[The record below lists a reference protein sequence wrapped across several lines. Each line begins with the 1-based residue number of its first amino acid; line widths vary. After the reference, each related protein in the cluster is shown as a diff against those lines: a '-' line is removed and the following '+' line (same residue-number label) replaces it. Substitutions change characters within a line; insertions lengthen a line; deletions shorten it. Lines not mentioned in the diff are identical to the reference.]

1 MNILEKVKN
10 YKKGCETMSFNFV
23 EELGKSIQKTIEKQN
38 ERKNIN
44 VSEVEGIENEEV
56 ELAQKLDA
64 VEEYT
69 IDRFEENM
77 AVLEDRKT
85 GKMKN
90 IEKEK
95 IPENTKE
102 GDIIKCINGKYFL
115 DKEMTEKVEN
125 EIEEKYKNLW
135 K

>member
-1 MNILEKVKN
+1 MN
-10 YKKGCETMSFNFV
+10 FNFL
-23 EELGKSIQKTIEKQN
+23 ENLGKSIQKTIEKQN
-38 ERKNIN
+38 EEKNIN
-44 VSEVEGIENEEV
+44 VSEVKGIENEEI
-56 ELAQKLDA
+56 ELANKLDA

-115 DKEMTEKVEN
+115 DKEETEKVEN

-135 K
+135 E

>member
-1 MNILEKVKN
+1 MN
-10 YKKGCETMSFNFV
+10 FNFL
-23 EELGKSIQKTIEKQN
+23 EELGKSMEKTINKQAEK
-38 ERKNIN
+38 IN
-44 VSEVEGIENEEV
+44 QVEGIENEEI
-56 ELAQKLDA
+56 ELANKLDA

-85 GKMKN
+85 GKTKN

-115 DKEMTEKVEN
+115 DEEKTIKIEN